1 MKSVSNGGVLK
12 GNLQML
18 HVHVLLVAP
27 LGTSYMAQ
35 PGTDQHEGRVA
46 VRETA
51 RHTGAAADLPVQP
64 LNDIV
69 GADTG
74 PGVLWNQRSP
84 GLPKKPQ
91 AKARIQLALNSGHK
105 LPVSKAKEAQQGS
118 GGPGALWHPKSQTL
132 PKAPG
137 QSPRI
142 RLWHQKSHFLPKAVS
157 QSPNSA
163 CAEFGN
169 QNADF
174 K

>member
-91 AKARIQLALNSGHK
+91 AKAPESSLR
-105 LPVSKAKEAQQGS
+105 
-118 GGPGALWHPKSQTL
+118 
-132 PKAPG
+132 
-137 QSPRI
+137 
-142 RLWHQKSHFLPKAVS
+142 
-157 QSPNSA
+157 
-163 CAEFGN
+163 
-169 QNADF
+169 
-174 K
+174 